1 MSHVALA
8 ALVLFSASAL
18 AQSPT
23 EVPPAPPPTGAE
35 RQETEADVPAPA
47 APEAAAQDASAR
59 EAEVKRVVEDELAD
73 AKEELRRDLKAE
85 LEAQKATVEF
95 DQEWRTRK
103 TRLELLS
110 LDGYYRVRPMFFH
123 NLDLDRGADPSG
135 YGLARTPFMNN
146 ENSQAWADMRL
157 RLEPTLNV
165 SEEVAI
171 RMQLDVFDNLVFGST
186 PESGFTAAHRYQYD
200 IFNETQISPRAGLNG
215 FKDSVAFKRAY
226 GEVSTPL
233 GIFRF
238 GRMGA
243 HWGLGMQWND
253 GNCLDCDYGDTVD
266 RLMFVTEIFDGIY
279 VAPMLDF
286 NVEGLLAS
294 SRTGLGADT
303 DLSNLDDSHSYN
315 LAIAKR
321 DTPQQARAKLD
332 NGQAVFN
339 YGLLFSYRYQSYAS
353 TEAYGQTPIHPDLGD
368 DFHPRPTGRV
378 HRQGNLYM
386 PNIWAKYERKR
397 FRVEF
402 EAASVIGK
410 LGNRALNA
418 ADEGDATQN
427 QALDVLQF
435 GAVLQ
440 TELRFLEQEKF
451 RLGLEIG
458 FASGDRAPGFGARP
472 GRPVPSSR
480 VDGNTEPGDIDGPQ
494 FACQTTG
501 GCADASIN
509 NFVYDRDYHVDML
522 FWRQMIGS
530 VTDTIYVRPSG
541 TFEVTPGLE
550 IFASALYSRA
560 VFAESA
566 PGWRADGTPGSPD
579 LGIELSAG
587 AQFQT
592 DDGFIANI
600 RYGALFPLAG
610 LRNDQ
615 LGLDSPS
622 IAHGIRGT
630 FGIRF

>member
-8 ALVLFSASAL
+8 ALVLVSASAL
-18 AQSPT
+18 AQSPAQ
-23 EVPPAPPPTGAE
+23 VPPATPPASVE
-35 RQETEADVPAPA
+35 RQETEADVPAATASEATAPTA
-47 APEAAAQDASAR
+47 AAR
-59 EAEVKRVVEDELAD
+59 EADVKRVVEDELED

-85 LEAQKATVEF
+85 LAAQKATAEF
-95 DQEWRTRK
+95 DQEWSTRK
-103 TRLELLS
+103 SRLELLT

-123 NLDLDRGADPSG
+123 NLDIDRGTDPSG
-135 YGLARTPFMNN
+135 YGLARTPFSRT
-146 ENSQAWADMRL
+146 EDSQAWADMRL

-171 RMQLDVFDNLVFGST
+171 RMQMDVFDNLVFGST

-200 IFNETQISPRAGLNG
+200 IFNETQISPRSGLNG
-215 FKDSVAFKRAY
+215 FKDSIAVKRAY

-253 GNCLDCDYGDTVD
+253 GNCLDCDHGDTVD

-294 SRTGLGADT
+294 SRTGIGADT

-321 DTPQQARAKLD
+321 DTPQQAQSKLD
-332 NGQAVFN
+332 NGQAIFN

-353 TEAYGQTPIHPDLGD
+353 TDAYGQVPIDPSLGD
-368 DFHPRPTGRV
+368 DFHPSPTGRV

-402 EAASVIGK
+402 EAAGVIGK

-418 ADEGDATQN
+418 ADAGDATQN
-427 QALDVLQF
+427 QQLDVLQF

-451 RLGLEIG
+451 RLGLEVG

-472 GRPVPSSR
+472 GRPVPASR
-480 VDGNTEPGDIDGPQ
+480 VDGNTEAGDIDGPQ
-494 FACQTTG
+494 FACQNTG
-501 GCADASIN
+501 GCSDRTIN

-530 VTDTIYVRPSG
+530 VTDAVYVRPSG
-541 TFEVTPGLE
+541 IFEVTPGLE
-550 IFASALYSRA
+550 VFGSATYSRA

-566 PGWRADGTPGSPD
+566 PGWRADGTPGAAD

-610 LRNDQ
+610 LKNYQ
-615 LGLDSPS
+615 QNLDSPS